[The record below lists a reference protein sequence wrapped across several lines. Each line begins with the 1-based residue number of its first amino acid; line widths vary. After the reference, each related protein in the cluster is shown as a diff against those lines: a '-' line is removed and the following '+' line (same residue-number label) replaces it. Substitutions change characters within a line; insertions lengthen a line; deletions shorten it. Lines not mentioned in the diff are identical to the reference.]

1 MVRFGGFAIVALL
14 VLGFMITG
22 GWYLIDASKR
32 LFTRGSRKTAMG
44 ERMGQLMVQLKQ
56 EGFFEPSV
64 EPVMIRNRAISEALS
79 ESSKE
84 ESFFWGISKRNIFIK
99 ENPYEDR
106 YDTLLVYGNK
116 SIGFNWRG
124 QL

>member
-1 MVRFGGFAIVALL
+1 MARLGGVAFFFLV
-14 VLGFMITG
+14 VLGFVIAG
-22 GWYLIDASKR
+22 GWLVIDGIKR
-32 LFTRGSRKTAMG
+32 VFTRGSRKVVNH
-44 ERMGQLMVQLKQ
+44 ERMDSLMVQLKQ

-64 EPVMIRNRAISEALS
+64 EPTMIRNRAISEALS
-79 ESSKE
+79 ESSKQ